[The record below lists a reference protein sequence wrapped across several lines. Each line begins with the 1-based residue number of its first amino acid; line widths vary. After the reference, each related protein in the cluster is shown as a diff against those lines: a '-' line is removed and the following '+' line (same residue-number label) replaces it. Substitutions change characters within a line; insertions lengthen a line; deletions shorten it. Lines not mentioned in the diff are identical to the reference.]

1 MEINNPHTNSPE
13 LHVLHKNHVEW
24 PTKGIGIQY
33 WNFHSFIRMS
43 LHLVMTLHT
52 SQCSQG
58 ILCHLNPWRDNVH
71 WYVQLGCGLKTSCLF
86 IYPLILLPPSQI
98 IICFPDLGWD
108 KARSL
113 LIKIVVSMAL
123 KIENNN
129 YTKTPRKSRCRKT
142 SWYRRFC
149 MIFLIMRLLTRA
161 YKRTIALRPKIIY
174 MRSGTIT
181 LGRRE

>member
-13 LHVLHKNHVEW
+13 LHVLHKNHIEW

-33 WNFHSFIRMS
+33 WNFPSFIRMS

-71 WYVQLGCGLKTSCLF
+71 WYVQLGCGLKTSWLF
-86 IYPLILLPPSQI
+86 IYPIILLPPSQI
-98 IICFPDLGWD
+98 IICFSDLGWD

-113 LIKIVVSMAL
+113 LIKIVVSMVL
-123 KIENNN
+123 KIE
-129 YTKTPRKSRCRKT
+129 TTTTPKHPGSHDVKRLLDIEGFV
-142 SWYRRFC
+142 WF
-149 MIFLIMRLLTRA
+149 FLIMRLLTRA
-161 YKRTIALRPKIIY
+161 YKQTIALRPKIIY